1 MRELTIN
8 ELDLVSGATWA
19 GDIAMSAATGW
30 AGAVAG
36 FGIGGV
42 IGGPVGG
49 MIGGAAGFGMGVAAS
64 AGFSASGGTFG
75 REPAG
80 TDYSGCNY
88 H

>member
-1 MRELTIN
+1 MRELSIV
-8 ELDLVSGATWA
+8 ELELVSGSTMA
-19 GDIAMSAATGW
+19 GDIGMSAAMGW

-49 MIGGAAGFGMGVAAS
+49 MIGGAVGFGMGVAAA
-64 AGFSASGGTFG
+64 AGYSASGGSFG

-80 TDYSGCNY
+80 TDYSGCDY

>member
-19 GDIAMSAATGW
+19 GDIAMSSATGW

-42 IGGPVGG
+42 IG
-49 MIGGAAGFGMGVAAS
+49 FGMGVAAS
-64 AGFSASGGTFG
+64 AGFSARGGTFG

-80 TDYSGCNY
+80 TDYSGCS
-88 H
+88 HH